1 MAQGV
6 QNSLINNM
14 LWFAASLALAVLV
27 WFVATLEANPVGE
40 ARYAVEVQILK
51 DDGTIITNTP
61 RSTVQVFVQA
71 QANVLNL
78 LDAEDI
84 VVTADV
90 RGREPGTYTIP
101 LGVSIAR
108 PARADTQPAQ
118 ITVALEQL
126 VTRQKPVRVDVV
138 SPSANFDTQD
148 LQQSVVQ
155 VEVSGSME
163 RVSAVAE
170 LLASVDLSDQ
180 RTEGTVD
187 RTIQLIPV
195 DTEGNT
201 VNDVTINP
209 RNVNITL
216 AIVQRDDVREVNVR
230 PFILFN
236 TLPENYEFD
245 NLNDWEP
252 RSVLI
257 SGSPQELEQLGS
269 TVDTVPIS
277 LEGRTSNF
285 VTEVPLDLPDD
296 NFIVLSGNGTIR
308 VDIAIREEATTISLE
323 NVPVNLIGVPDGYSV
338 QASPQVI
345 SVVLNGPQSLLS
357 GLSADDIQAV
367 VDVNSLEE
375 GTSDVVP
382 QISIRQGQVNV
393 DNINITALPSRISI
407 TMTAPPLESTDEP

>member
-1 MAQGV
+1 MAQSV
-6 QNSLINNM
+6 QNSIINNI
-14 LWFAASLALAVLV
+14 LWFMASLALAVLV

-40 ARYAVEVQILK
+40 SRYTVDVQILK

-61 RSTVQVFVQA
+61 RSSVQVFVQA
-71 QANVLNL
+71 QTNVLNL

-84 VVTADV
+84 IVTADV
-90 RGREPGTYTIP
+90 RGREPGTYTVP
-101 LGVSIAR
+101 LGVTIAR
-108 PARADTQPAQ
+108 PARTDTQPAQ
-118 ITVALEQL
+118 ITIALEQL
-126 VTRQKPVRVDVV
+126 VTRQKPVRIDILP
-138 SPSANFDTQD
+138 PSANFVTQD

-163 RVSAVAE
+163 RVSSVAE
-170 LLASVDLSDQ
+170 LLASIDLSEQ

-187 RTIQLIPV
+187 RTIQLVPV
-195 DTEGNT
+195 DAAGN
-201 VNDVTINP
+201 VINDVTINP
-209 RNVNITL
+209 RNVNVSVTI
-216 AIVQRDDVREVNVR
+216 IQRDDVREVNVR

-257 SGSPQELEQLGS
+257 SGSPQDLEQLGS
-269 TVDTVPIS
+269 TVDTIPIS

-285 VTEVPLDLPDD
+285 VTEVPLDLPSGD
-296 NFIVLSGNGTIR
+296 FIVLSGNGTVT

-323 NVPVNLIGVPDGYSV
+323 NVPVNLIGVPDGYTV

-357 GLSADDIQAV
+357 GLSTDDIQAV
-367 VDVNSLEE
+367 VDVNGLVA

-393 DNINITALPSRISI
+393 GTINITPLPSRISV
-407 TMTAPPLESTDEP
+407 TMTAPTPDTNDEP